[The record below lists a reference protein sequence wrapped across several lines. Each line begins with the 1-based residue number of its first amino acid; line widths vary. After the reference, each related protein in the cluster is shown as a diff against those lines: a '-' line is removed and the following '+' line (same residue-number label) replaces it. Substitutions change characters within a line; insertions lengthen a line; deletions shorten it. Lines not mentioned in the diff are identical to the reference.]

1 MLPPLAERMRPQHL
15 EEYIGQQHLVGE
27 GAILRKMIE
36 SGSITSFILWGP
48 PGVGKTT
55 LARIIASKMN
65 RGFYALS
72 AVNSSVKDI
81 REIIE
86 KSKKKRNFLIHLV
99 LFFLLTRFIVLVNH
113 NRIRYWL
120 P

>member
-1 MLPPLAERMRPQHL
+1 MKKGYNQGMGVYEPLASKYRPNNL
-15 EEYIGQQHLVGE
+15 DDFIGQQHLVGE

-65 RGFYALS
+65 
-72 AVNSSVKDI
+72 
-81 REIIE
+81 
-86 KSKKKRNFLIHLV
+86 
-99 LFFLLTRFIVLVNH
+99 
-113 NRIRYWL
+113 
-120 P
+120 

>member
-86 KSKKKRNFLIHLV
+86 KAKSIAQALNLKIRDSASQRNKSIW
-99 LFFLLTRFIVLVNH
+99 I
-113 NRIRYWL
+113 
-120 P
+120 